1 MSKIEINETSEILLK
16 SRTIPVKVGETEIL
30 RFVSV
35 FDLSFCVF
43 GLYIVFYAF
52 FLFVLS

>member
-52 FLFVLS
+52 SLFVLS